1 MSYLNELTGT
11 AAHSREV
18 AANQSHHLIA
28 GVDRDVVLSLKDIS
42 KFFPGVKALDKVNLA
57 VVAGEVHGLVGEN
70 GAGKSTLMGVAS
82 GSLVANEGQMSFMGH
97 LVEGN
102 PEHIRDLG
110 LAIVRQEPL
119 LLPDLT
125 VAENIWLGLPERARP
140 AIADM
145 RRFAADALSA
155 WSDDTDIAVDERIES
170 LNPEKRF
177 IVEIVKALASD
188 LRLLVLDEPTE
199 HLMAEDVQ
207 RLFARIRALTARGI
221 SVIYIS
227 HRIKEVQQ
235 IADRLT
241 VLRDGKSVGTYAAD
255 GLSEDDIVTLIVG
268 STLDAEFPP
277 KGHFEE
283 NDPVVLRV
291 AGYCGPNFHDVDL
304 QLKHGEIVGLAGIDA
319 NGQREF
325 LRALAG
331 LNAGSGAIEV
341 AGKAVTI
348 RNPKAAIAAGFSFLP
363 GDRHREGMA
372 GDLTVRENFTMRS
385 LGRDIVGPF
394 IRHSSETTR
403 SQTAIRQFAVKT
415 PSTETQIGTLS
426 GGNQQKIILAS
437 VIAADPKV
445 LLIDEPTQGVD
456 VGARA
461 EIYAKLREIASRG
474 VAIIIVSSD
483 ANEIAGLCDRVMVF
497 SRGTIVERIAGD
509 AVSENAI
516 TGAVLRA
523 TSVRVRHHARISPF
537 VKWASG
543 NWAPMVMVG
552 ICVIMMGIVAS
563 SISPTYLSPRGLAML
578 MVLVTTL
585 ALVAYGQQLLMLVGG
600 IDLSVG
606 PLMGLVGVVGSFY
619 LQEDAGV
626 WMHAIGFAA
635 ILATALGVGLLNFTL
650 IEIIKLHP
658 LIATLATYMG
668 LQAVSLLLRPT
679 PDGMI
684 DYAILDIVGYRL
696 GFVPVAF
703 LVMVALALVLERI
716 LFRSGFGISLRGHG
730 SRAEAARLMG
740 ISPRSMRLIAYLGC
754 SLLAGIA
761 GITMMAQVG
770 IGDARAGIGYTLTSI
785 AAAVIGGASLF
796 GARGSFI
803 GAFFGALLITQ
814 VNQVASFLRLD
825 AAWSN
830 YLLGGIILIAV
841 TLYSTSR
848 KKALAA

>member
-1 MSYLNELTGT
+1 MSELNRGAMACGTDAASHPQRPSADTGK
-11 AAHSREV
+11 R
-18 AANQSHHLIA
+18 Q
-28 GVDRDVVLSLKDIS
+28 VVLSLKAVS
-42 KFFPGVKALDKVNLA
+42 KFFPGVKALDMVNLD
-57 VVAGEVHGLVGEN
+57 VLAGEVHGLVGEN

-82 GSLVANEGQMSFMGH
+82 GALVANEGEITLLGQPVG
-97 LVEGN
+97 GN
-102 PEHIRDLG
+102 PQQISNLG

-125 VAENIWLGLPERARP
+125 VAENIWLGLPPSARP

-145 RRFAADALSA
+145 GRFAAEALSA
-155 WSDDTDIAVDERIES
+155 WSADTGIGVDERIES

-199 HLMAEDVQ
+199 HLAAEDVS
-207 RLFARIRALTARGI
+207 RLFARIRALTAKG
-221 SVIYIS
+221 VGVVYIS

-241 VLRDGKSVGTYAAD
+241 VLRDGKSVGTHAAD
-255 GLSEDDIVTLIVG
+255 GLTEDDIIALIVG
-268 STLDAEFPP
+268 SALEAEFPP
-277 KGHFEE
+277 KANLEAE
-283 NDPVVLRV
+283 APMVLRV
-291 AGYCGPNFHDVDL
+291 ADYRGANFHGVDL
-304 QLKHGEIVGLAGIDA
+304 ELRQGEIVGLAGIDA

-331 LNAGSGAIEV
+331 LNPGSGGIEL
-341 AGKAVTI
+341 AGRKVTI
-348 RNPKAAIAAGFSFLP
+348 RNPKTAIAAGFSFLP

-372 GDLTVRENFTMRS
+372 ADLTVRENFTMRS
-385 LGRDIVGPF
+385 LDRDIAWPF
-394 IRHSSETTR
+394 IRTASETAR
-403 SQTAIRQFAVKT
+403 STAAIADFAVKT
-415 PSTETQIGTLS
+415 PSSETLIGTLS
-426 GGNQQKIILAS
+426 GGNQQKIILSS
-437 VIAADPKV
+437 VISARPKV

-461 EIYAKLREIASRG
+461 EIYAKLREIAAQG
-474 VAIIIVSSD
+474 VAILMVSSD
-483 ANEIAGLCDRVMVF
+483 AHEIAGLCDRVMVF
-497 SRGTIVERIAGD
+497 SRGTIVERLAGTE
-509 AVSENAI
+509 VSENAI

-523 TSVRVRHHARISPF
+523 TSVRLRKSARISPF
-537 VKWASG
+537 VRWASG
-543 NWAPMVMVG
+543 NWAPTVMVG
-552 ICVIMMGIVAS
+552 ICVLLMGLVAAS
-563 SISPTYLSPRGLAML
+563 LSPSYLSPRGLAML

-619 LQEDAGV
+619 LQEDAGLFV
-626 WMHAIGFAA
+626 QAFGFAM
-635 ILATALGVGLLNFTL
+635 ILATALGVGVLNYAL
-650 IEIIKLHP
+650 IEMIRLHP

-679 PDGMI
+679 PDGMV
-684 DYAILDIVGYRL
+684 DFDILDTIGFRL
-696 GFVPVAF
+696 GFVPLAF
-703 LVMVALALVLERI
+703 VLTVMLAMVLERI
-716 LFRSGFGISLRGHG
+716 LFHRPIGISLRGHG

-740 ISPRSMRLIAYLGC
+740 VSPRRMRLIAYMGC

-848 KKALAA
+848 KHAVAA